1 MERIVT
7 TVRVKDG
14 TSKAQIIKAL
24 KELEESRKVNV
35 AENHHFIMVDFD
47 GIAVTK
53 WHGDVNEF
61 IKTPA
66 TRTLLS
72 LIFFNIRLSYRPPG
86 EKEV

>member
-24 KELEESRKVNV
+24 KELEETRKVNVLKFFV

-53 WHGDVNEF
+53 WHGDVKEF
-61 IKTPA
+61 IKNPSYANLTVA
-66 TRTLLS
+66 D
-72 LIFFNIRLSYRPPG
+72 IF
-86 EKEV
+86 